1 MVISKRNFLKSVG
14 TSVLAVATL
23 APLKVEITG
32 VFPSIASQAA
42 FAKNENGN
50 GKGNGNGGG
59 NGKGSGNGDGGGNGG
74 GNGNGGGSGNGN
86 NGGGNSR
93 SGTSGSGS
101 TGNTPAGTGT
111 RATEDA
117 GSSIDIRH
125 KNGIT
130 ETLRGGRYIMR
141 DSKGRTIVN
150 RRATSSDSRRLTQL
164 LR

>member
-1 MVISKRNFLKSVG
+1 MISKRNFLKSVG

-32 VFPSIASQAA
+32 LFPSIASQAA

-50 GKGNGNGGG
+50 GKGNGGG
-59 NGKGSGNGDGGGNGG
+59 NGKGSGNGN
-74 GNGNGGGSGNGN
+74 S
-86 NGGGNSR
+86 GGGNSR

-117 GSSIDIRH
+117 GGSIDIRH

>member
-1 MVISKRNFLKSVG
+1 MISKRNFLKSVG

-32 VFPSIASQAA
+32 LFPSIASQAA

-50 GKGNGNGGG
+50 GKGNGGG
-59 NGKGSGNGDGGGNGG
+59 NGKGG

-86 NGGGNSR
+86 SNSGGGNSR
-93 SGTSGSGS
+93 SGASGSGS

-117 GSSIDIRH
+117 GGSIDIRH